1 MKIASSDVYSK
12 SNYCY
17 QKDLSSGGAGTG
29 GFFAGIVEK
38 HVEME
43 KTDYQATGNIKTVD
57 GREINV
63 DVDVSMARKKEHETF
78 IPISSPL
85 DNLFDPLIINTGT
98 QTASLS
104 DKKFKFDLDADGK
117 QDEISMTKPGSGFLA
132 LDKNGDDK
140 INDGNELFGV
150 KSGDGF
156 RDLAEYDT
164 DGNGWIDENDEVYDK
179 LKVWSKT
186 DDGKDELRT
195 LKESG
200 VGAIFLGS
208 ENTEFTLD
216 GADGALDGKVRKTG
230 IFLKEDGTAGT
241 IQHVDLAIKGRESEL
256 MSAAEKLDEVLEKM
270 RSENSQRSRQNS
282 NNDNARRRAQRAAR
296 QKKQIEDYQK
306 RKELNQEL
314 TEKAI
319 EHRKMLY
326 GT

>member
-1 MKIASSDVYSK
+1 
-12 SNYCY
+12 
-17 QKDLSSGGAGTG
+17 
-29 GFFAGIVEK
+29 
-38 HVEME
+38 
-43 KTDYQATGNIKTVD
+43 
-57 GREINV
+57 
-63 DVDVSMARKKEHETF
+63 MARKKERDTF
-78 IPISSPL
+78 IAMSSPL
-85 DNLFDPLIINTGT
+85 DNLFDPLIINTT
-98 QTASLS
+98 AQTSGLS

-117 QDEISMTKPGSGFLA
+117 QDEISMTKAGSGFLA
-132 LDKNGDDK
+132 LDKNDDGK
-140 INDGNELFGV
+140 INDGTELFGV

-164 DGNGWIDENDEVYDK
+164 DGNGWIDENDEVFEK

-186 DDGKDELRT
+186 DDGKDEMKS

-200 VGAIFLGS
+200 VGAIFLGA
-208 ENTEFTLD
+208 ENTEFTLEGED
-216 GADGALDGKVRKTG
+216 GVLDGKVRKTG

-270 RSENSQRSRQNS
+270 RSESSQRSRRNN

-296 QKKQIEDYQK
+296 QKKQLEDYQK
-306 RKELNQEL
+306 KQNLNKQL

>member
-1 MKIASSDVYSK
+1 
-12 SNYCY
+12 
-17 QKDLSSGGAGTG
+17 
-29 GFFAGIVEK
+29 
-38 HVEME
+38 
-43 KTDYQATGNIKTVD
+43 
-57 GREINV
+57 
-63 DVDVSMARKKEHETF
+63 
-78 IPISSPL
+78 
-85 DNLFDPLIINTGT
+85 
-98 QTASLS
+98 
-104 DKKFKFDLDADGK
+104 LDAGYLDIRFRNAKILPAPVSERRLPNNMSLQPSQMKGMMMETDFSQAFSK
-117 QDEISMTKPGSGFLA
+117 MQENEVSRRHSRGFHPVMGYLTRII
-132 LDKNGDDK
+132 D
-140 INDGNELFGV
+140 
-150 KSGDGF
+150 
-156 RDLAEYDT
+156 R
-164 DGNGWIDENDEVYDK
+164 IDENDEVYDK

-256 MSAAEKLDEVLEKM
+256 MSAAEKLDKVLEKM
-270 RSENSQRSRQNS
+270 RSENSQRSRQNN

-296 QKKQIEDYQK
+296 QKKQLEDYQK

>member
-1 MKIASSDVYSK
+1 MKIASSDVYTN
-12 SNYCY
+12 SNYSY
-17 QKDLSSGGAGTG
+17 QKDLNSGGAGTG
-29 GFFAGIVEK
+29 RFFAGIVEK
-38 HVEME
+38 HVEKE
-43 KTDYQATGNIKTVD
+43 KTDYKATGNIKTED

-63 DVDVSMARKKEHETF
+63 DVDVSMVRKKEHETF

-85 DNLFDPLIINTGT
+85 DNLYDPLIINTGS

-104 DKKFKFDLDADGK
+104 DTKFKFDLDADGK
-117 QDEISMTKPGSGFLA
+117 QDEISMTKSGSGFLA
-132 LDKNGDDK
+132 LDKNGDGK
-140 INDGNELFGV
+140 VNDGTELFGV

-156 RDLAEYDT
+156 KDLAKYDT

-186 DDGKDELRT
+186 DDGKDNLRT

-208 ENTEFTLD
+208 ESTEFTLD
-216 GADGALDGKVRKTG
+216 GADGVLDGKVRKTG

-256 MSAAEKLDEVLEKM
+256 MSAAEKLDKVLEKM
-270 RSENSQRSRQNS
+270 RSENSQRSRRNN

-296 QKKQIEDYQK
+296 QKKQLEDYQK

>member
-1 MKIASSDVYSK
+1 MKIESSDVYTN
-12 SNYCY
+12 SNYSY
-17 QKDLSSGGAGTG
+17 QKDLNSGGAGTG
-29 GFFAGIVEK
+29 RFFAGIVEK
-38 HVEME
+38 HVEKE
-43 KTDYQATGNIKTVD
+43 KTDYKATGNIKTED

-63 DVDVSMARKKEHETF
+63 DVDVSMVRKKEHETF

-85 DNLFDPLIINTGT
+85 DNLYDPLIINTGSH
-98 QTASLS
+98 TASLS
-104 DKKFKFDLDADGK
+104 DTKFKFDLDADGK
-117 QDEISMTKPGSGFLA
+117 LDEISMTKAGSGFLA
-132 LDKNGDDK
+132 LDKNGDGK
-140 INDGNELFGV
+140 VNDGTELFGV

-156 RDLAEYDT
+156 KDLAKYDT

-208 ENTEFTLD
+208 EDTEFTLD

-270 RSENSQRSRQNS
+270 RSESSQRSRRNNS
-282 NNDNARRRAQRAAR
+282 NDKARRRAQRAAR
-296 QKKQIEDYQK
+296 QKKQLEDYQK
-306 RKELNQEL
+306 RQDLNKEL

>member
-1 MKIASSDVYSK
+1 MKIANSDVCSNANYS
-12 SNYCY
+12 Y
-17 QKDLSSGGAGTG
+17 QKDLKTGGAGTG

-38 HVEME
+38 HVEKE
-43 KTDYQATGNIKTVD
+43 KTDYKASGKVQTED
-57 GREINV
+57 GRDIKV
-63 DVDVSMARKKEHETF
+63 DVDVSMARQKEHETF
-78 IPISSPL
+78 IPMSSPL
-85 DNLFDPLIINTGT
+85 DNLFDPLIINYNA
-98 QTASLS
+98 QTSGLS

-117 QDEISMTKPGSGFLA
+117 EDEISMTKAGSGFLA
-132 LDKNGDDK
+132 LDKNDDGK
-140 INDGNELFGV
+140 INDGTELFGV

-156 RDLAEYDT
+156 KDLAEYDT
-164 DGNGWIDENDEVYDK
+164 DGNGWIDENDEVFDK

-186 DDGKDELRT
+186 DDGEDEMKS
-195 LKESG
+195 LKEAG

-208 ENTEFTLD
+208 EDTEFTLD
-216 GADGALDGKVRKTG
+216 GEDGVLDGKVRKTG

-270 RSENSQRSRQNS
+270 RSENSQRSRRNN

-296 QKKQIEDYQK
+296 QKKQLEDYQK
-306 RKELNQEL
+306 RQDLNKEL

-326 GT
+326 GI

>member
-1 MKIASSDVYSK
+1 MKIASSDVYTN
-12 SNYCY
+12 SNYSY
-17 QKDLSSGGAGTG
+17 QKDLNSGGAGTG

-38 HVEME
+38 HVEKE

-63 DVDVSMARKKEHETF
+63 DVDVSMARKKEYETF

-85 DNLFDPLIINTGT
+85 DNLYDPLIINTGT

-117 QDEISMTKPGSGFLA
+117 QDEISMTKSGSGFLA

-156 RDLAEYDT
+156 KDLAEYDT
-164 DGNGWIDENDEVYDK
+164 DGNGWIDENDEVFDK

-186 DDGKDELRT
+186 DDGKDNLRT

-208 ENTEFTLD
+208 EGTEFTLD
-216 GADGALDGKVRKTG
+216 GADGVLDGKVRKTG

-270 RSENSQRSRQNS
+270 RSENSQRSRRNN

-296 QKKQIEDYQK
+296 QKKQLEDYQK
-306 RKELNQEL
+306 RQDLNKELA
-314 TEKAI
+314 EKAI